1 MTLFDTLATATN
13 PATTAATLA
22 DATSAAKDP
31 ATAPAPFYNFE
42 EIRQELKKIDS
53 CTWEEFKAMEA
64 RVIAHKTNIL
74 QILNKFTIPDLKKQF
89 TFYGADTKQ
98 RMIEKVYDSVISSF
112 VLGGGVS
119 YMMGYETYESALT
132 KKLNNQ
138 TGADLQKYQDDRRKK
153 KEAHTKA
160 VTNPET
166 LEEFRIFIQF
176 KGSAA
181 LTSEQKARYDELFTD
196 TKRDQRSREDN
207 RKAEVKAVEVSE
219 GLEMEIKKSYH
230 AKKKIDLWVVV
241 LSSRVDGEQ
250 FAELKDRAQKLGGYY
265 SSYRGQGAIPGFTFE
280 NEKGADL
287 FTQVKAGNV
296 DATELREQ
304 TEAERLQDRA
314 EILEDKAGNIEDRA
328 TDSLNTERKDN
339 THRRA
344 QMAAS
349 AERQAMAQLEFSQT
363 MAQIAARMKA
373 GSIKYLDRLQNITE
387 LETLMQILTA
397 AKWKHI
403 YAKDL
408 RTEINGYEFTTET
421 AEYVKFPYPEIWKD
435 RIGQDLNKVQYE
447 TGKVMA
453 ARRIQKRL
461 DNLKADQN
469 ILVCTGTG
477 IEDFETVFCGYSK
490 KLDKYSRE
498 SYSRDLMRYKRVMR
512 LRLES
517 LPELR
522 AAIRELIDIINGVEV
537 SPEVKKMQQLR
548 DLERKFIGRDIPGFF
563 PTPAMLAAEV
573 VDTAGIQEGDKVCE
587 PQAGLGHIAQ
597 VIREQHPGADLT
609 CVEYNSSLADAL
621 QQKGFST
628 INGDFLQHTGNYDKI
643 VMNPPFENGQD
654 IDHVL
659 HAWSLLNAGGR
670 IVAIMSGNKWK
681 KDEKTQKF
689 AQFLDENG
697 GTMEANPDGAFL
709 SSFRPTG
716 VNTVTVILDKP
727 GTKEQQPAPAQEP
740 TPEEAKPEKIFY
752 AFHFYEPG
760 NTQRGEYQRSTYLKL
775 DSSEQAREYA
785 DANSMNSD
793 IEYMTIS
800 EEEFNEARQLA

>member
-1 MTLFDTLATATN
+1 MTLFDTLAEATN
-13 PATTAATLA
+13 PATTAAKLA

-42 EIRQELKKIDS
+42 EISQELKKIDS

-74 QILNKFTIPDLKKQF
+74 QILNKFTIQDLKKQF
-89 TFYGADTKQ
+89 TFYGADTKP

-132 KKLNNQ
+132 KKLNSQ
-138 TGADLQKYQDDRRKK
+138 TAADLQKYQDDRRKK

-219 GLEMEIKKSYH
+219 GLEMTIKKSYH
-230 AKKKIDLWVVV
+230 SKKNIDLWVVV
-241 LSSRVDGEQ
+241 LSTRVERDQ
-250 FAELKDRAQKLGGYY
+250 FKALEDRAKQLGGYY
-265 SSYRGQGAIPGFTFE
+265 SSYRGHGAIPGYTFE
-280 NEKGADL
+280 SEKAAEL
-287 FTQVKAGNV
+287 FTQVKNGNV

-349 AERQAMAQLEFSQT
+349 VERQAMAQLEFSQT
-363 MAQIAARMKA
+363 MTEIAARMKA

-403 YAKDL
+403 YAKEL
-408 RTEINGYEFTTET
+408 RPEINGYEFTTET

-498 SYSRDLMRYKRVMR
+498 SYSRELMRYKRVMR

-517 LPELR
+517 APELR

-597 VIREQHPGADLT
+597 VIRDQHPGANLT
-609 CVEYNSSLADAL
+609 CVEYNNSLAEAL
-621 QQKGFST
+621 QQKGFNT
-628 INGDFLQHTGNYDKI
+628 IHGDFLQHSGSYDKI

-654 IDHVL
+654 MDHVQ
-659 HAWSLLNAGGR
+659 HAWTLLKPGGR
-670 IVAIMSGNKWK
+670 LVAIMADNKHQGRN
-681 KDEKTQKF
+681 KTLAF
-689 AQFLDENG
+689 TDFVEANG
-697 GTMEANPDGAFL
+697 GVMEPNPAGAFL

-716 VNTVTVILDKP
+716 VSTITLVMDKP
-727 GTKEQQPAPAQEP
+727 GNTPKDPAPEQQHPETEKFYYKFNFYVKDSSPAEYLHTFYSEMPNAKEAENYANAQSSFNDVE
-740 TPEEAKPEKIFY
+740 
-752 AFHFYEPG
+752 FYEI
-760 NTQRGEYQRSTYLKL
+760 
-775 DSSEQAREYA
+775 SEQDYL
-785 DANSMNSD
+785 
-793 IEYMTIS
+793 
-800 EEEFNEARQLA
+800 EATKK